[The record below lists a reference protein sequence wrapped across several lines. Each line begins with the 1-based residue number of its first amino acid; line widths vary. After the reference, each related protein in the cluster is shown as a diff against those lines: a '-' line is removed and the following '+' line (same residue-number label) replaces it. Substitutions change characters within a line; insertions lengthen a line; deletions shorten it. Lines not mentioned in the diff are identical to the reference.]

1 MLMIIARFT
10 TLSNVVSGERRGILV
25 VDDLPSLLTG
35 TPAWENFEK
44 IFHPCNFS
52 WLILIFSEYEGTTPW
67 NFKQGWIEFW
77 LCGSDCRFGFG
88 LRFESFL
95 SAVILGKVPS
105 YFWTPNMPPPPPPPP
120 LQGLE
125 TLKWA
130 GQIGLNGIA
139 KQNYFE
145 WYLGHIS
152 VYNYPNKVRI
162 TFNSVQINTVLV

>member
-44 IFHPCNFS
+44 IFRPCNFF
-52 WLILIFSEYEGTTPW
+52 WLLLIFSEYEGTTRFNPW

-77 LCGSDCRFGFG
+77 PCGSDCRFGFG

-95 SAVILGKVPS
+95 SAVILGKVPT
-105 YFWTPNMPPPPPPPP
+105 YFWTPNMPLP
-120 LQGLE
+120 LPHSQG
-125 TLKWA
+125 TGDPQMGRANRVKWHC
-130 GQIGLNGIA
+130 NA
-139 KQNYFE
+139 KLFWVIPWTHFSLHLSE
-145 WYLGHIS
+145 
-152 VYNYPNKVRI
+152 
-162 TFNSVQINTVLV
+162 